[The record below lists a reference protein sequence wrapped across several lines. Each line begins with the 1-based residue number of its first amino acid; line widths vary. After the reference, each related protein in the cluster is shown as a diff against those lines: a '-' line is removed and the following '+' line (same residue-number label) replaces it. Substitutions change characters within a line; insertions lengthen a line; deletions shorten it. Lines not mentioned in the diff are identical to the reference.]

1 MHHVAGGRKLQQTH
15 TGDIVAQLYQLVPRD
30 IPLTSTTVCI
40 VSWLLQAHMNQ
51 LDVQAGY
58 GQGLPFPLGIVLPRI
73 QQFHVR
79 QTLRHTTPE
88 QVSQMDLLLLVPMC
102 P

>member
-1 MHHVAGGRKLQQTH
+1 
-15 TGDIVAQLYQLVPRD
+15 
-30 IPLTSTTVCI
+30 
-40 VSWLLQAHMNQ
+40 MNQ
-51 LDVQAGY
+51 LDMQAGY

-88 QVSQMDLLLLVPMC
+88 QVSQVDLLLLVPNVSLNAGSSDC
-102 P
+102 LLKGRHTVQLPK